1 MFQVQVQKGQEVQVM
16 AVAKFLGAQEC
27 PTAMFVEA
35 AIMKFNAE
43 HVGEVAK
50 LVRVVH

>member
-1 MFQVQVQKGQEVQVM
+1 MFQVQVSAGQEVKVLEL
-16 AVAKFLGAQEC
+16 AKFLGAQEC

-43 HVGEVAK
+43 HADQVAK
-50 LVRVVH
+50 LVRTH